1 CRPRSRRALLPLRL
15 DGSLDCRH
23 LDAHDAPNP
32 AFENAAWD
40 RAHDVLEVDLDP
52 HHRVGLP
59 FADRLAL
66 PSPARRA
73 RAHPPGERHAA
84 WRLDGGHALGP
95 GASRTEYALR
105 PLSQPRAELKR
116 APSVNP
122 AFAHRRRPLL
132 PASDVAN
139 ICPHFGDAAG

>member
-1 CRPRSRRALLPLRL
+1 
-15 DGSLDCRH
+15 
-23 LDAHDAPNP
+23 
-32 AFENAAWD
+32 AWE
-40 RAHDVLEVDLDP
+40 RAHEVREGDLDP

-59 FADRLAL
+59 FADRLEL
-66 PSPARRA
+66 HSRA
-73 RAHPPGERHAA
+73 RGGRAHRPGERHAA

-132 PASDVAN
+132 PAS
-139 ICPHFGDAAG
+139 